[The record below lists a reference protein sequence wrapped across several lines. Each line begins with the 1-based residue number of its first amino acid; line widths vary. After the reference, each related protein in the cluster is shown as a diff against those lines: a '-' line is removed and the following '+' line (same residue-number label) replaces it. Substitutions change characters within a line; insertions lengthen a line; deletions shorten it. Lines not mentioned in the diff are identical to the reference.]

1 MGDVEIPGMQAADE
15 ALQQGDVCD
24 VIFLRVD
31 ETDAVVNVIGQFLAK
46 FHTNYA
52 AGLALDSLVDI
63 FDQLLGLAGA
73 FQPHNY
79 LNHWYLL
86 LAAPA
91 CFIILPVLL
100 RICNCFHG
108 KFTER
113 FWKIAPWNW
122 R

>member
-1 MGDVEIPGMQAADE
+1 MEAYRYFFIASEAWAGSSEMVMVKRISLAAPNSSHQATKASPVARSSPMSLYRLSMNTWVMSEIPGMQAADE

-63 FDQLLGLAGA
+63 F
-73 FQPHNY
+73 
-79 LNHWYLL
+79 
-86 LAAPA
+86 
-91 CFIILPVLL
+91 
-100 RICNCFHG
+100 
-108 KFTER
+108 
-113 FWKIAPWNW
+113 
-122 R
+122 